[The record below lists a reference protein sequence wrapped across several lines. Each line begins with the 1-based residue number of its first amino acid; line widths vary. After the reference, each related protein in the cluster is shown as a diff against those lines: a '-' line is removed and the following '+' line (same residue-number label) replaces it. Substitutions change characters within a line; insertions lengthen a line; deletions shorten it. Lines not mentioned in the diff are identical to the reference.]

1 MGSLGVGVISF
12 NRPGYLRRVLA
23 SLEAQTQ
30 VDDAEYWLFQDGA
43 VNRFSGVP
51 HGKQEDVEA
60 CRALFDRARLPNKH
74 VTHWPDN
81 VGVAINS
88 LEALDTLS
96 DNYARV
102 ILLEGDAVLS
112 PHWLRL
118 AGLLFDDL
126 AARPNVFSVSPN
138 FRSEGPDADAV
149 RIGRRHMWA
158 ECFLAERWHAIRPYY
173 IEDYWPHVCDRDYFR
188 RDTGAI
194 NATYATRGVTGGPGG
209 LAWSQDG
216 GRQLAMMRAGMQR
229 SFLEVNRA
237 ISIGREGIHFT
248 PALFHERG
256 FDFPGPFIHE
266 ADATRGGF
274 TWPA

>member
-1 MGSLGVGVISF
+1 MGGGAIARRHATTTTPQDVYPGALLTKGTEPPTGYWPGERMGSLGVGVISF

-126 AARPNVFSVSPN
+126 AERPDVFSVNPG

-149 RIGRRHMWA
+149 RIGRRQCGRSASWRA
-158 ECFLAERWHAIRPYY
+158 LARHPALLHRGLLAARFATATTFG
-173 IEDYWPHVCDRDYFR
+173 C
-188 RDTGAI
+188 DTGAI
-194 NATYATRGVTGGPGG
+194 NDLRHARRDRRAGRPGLPVAG
-209 LAWSQDG
+209 RR
-216 GRQLAMMRAGMQR
+216 RQL
-229 SFLEVNRA
+229 
-237 ISIGREGIHFT
+237 
-248 PALFHERG
+248 
-256 FDFPGPFIHE
+256 
-266 ADATRGGF
+266 
-274 TWPA
+274 